1 MHAVHASLP
10 LYALYFPAKHAQHV
24 PPSGPQYPAL
34 QIQAVTVVCPV
45 AECPEFSLQVVQAA
59 EPLSVL
65 YLPAAHAEHRSPYA
79 PVYPALHRQLVSSI
93 LPLAELEI
101 EGQREHAA
109 LPIVA
114 LYSPATHTVH
124 VPPSGPTDP
133 ALHRQLVFRK
143 LALGDCE
150 FAGHTVQIIA
160 PGVVLYVDTEHAE
173 HTCPSGPQYPAL
185 QIQAVTAVCPV
196 AECPEFSLQAVQAA
210 EPLSV
215 LYVPAAHAEHRS
227 PYAPVYPA
235 LHRQLVWLVLPMAEL
250 EIEGQLEHWA
260 LPVVALYSPTT
271 HTMHVPPSG
280 PVDPALHRQLVE
292 FGLPLAELEVEGQ
305 LEHGALPV
313 VALYFPA
320 SQSVQTALPTAPLY
334 FPAAHAVHVPPFAPV
349 YPALHVQLARELLEL
364 AEVEFEGQLTHS
376 ELTAALPFAIL

>member
-45 AECPEFSLQVVQAA
+45 AECPEFSLQ
-59 EPLSVL
+59 
-65 YLPAAHAEHRSPYA
+65 
-79 PVYPALHRQLVSSI
+79 
-93 LPLAELEI
+93 
-101 EGQREHAA
+101 
-109 LPIVA
+109 
-114 LYSPATHTVH
+114 
-124 VPPSGPTDP
+124 
-133 ALHRQLVFRK
+133 
-143 LALGDCE
+143 
-150 FAGHTVQIIA
+150 
-160 PGVVLYVDTEHAE
+160 
-173 HTCPSGPQYPAL
+173 
-185 QIQAVTAVCPV
+185 
-196 AECPEFSLQAVQAA
+196 AVQAA

-215 LYVPAAHAEHRS
+215 LYVPAAHA
-227 PYAPVYPA
+227 
-235 LHRQLVWLVLPMAEL
+235 
-250 EIEGQLEHWA
+250 
-260 LPVVALYSPTT
+260 
-271 HTMHVPPSG
+271 MHVPPSG

-376 ELTAALPFAIL
+376 ELTASLPFAIL